1 MVSVRETQV
10 PATTLQSLAEV
21 ASIDQP
27 FSLGPEKDTDSRANA
42 FRTASRFVKRWGLR
56 WKIPISTYEHEDD
69 VQVPFIAPSDIL
81 SHMIDKSP
89 ELLFGGYTKAEKI
102 RELLSDFWC
111 SYRAWHPTHEVFRHS
126 SEGDLDLRYTL
137 PVLIHG
143 DEGRGVRKGNIAVCS
158 METPFGLATH
168 TEHVP
173 CDWPCC
179 DPAKADTTPCA
190 WQSVNLQNHSFLTK
204 YLLFLM
210 PNKLYKKDGVL
221 AGLLRVI
228 FLQLRSL
235 FFEGLKISGQ
245 FWHVAVIGCKGD
257 MAWFLKIADLDRSFA
272 RLSKKCDQM
281 CCHECLAGCTAMPF
295 EDLSDQPSWAAS
307 VYAQRPWLEPPASG
321 LCLVPFD
328 ASCPEA
334 ILRRDIFHNLKVGV
348 LQDFI
353 AGSLVVI
360 ADFGYFNEGQ
370 SHVNNSIVTVLARMH
385 GHFKLWCAAMGKS
398 PSLQGFT
405 KQFLNIP
412 TRKHYGWSKSKG
424 SDSVLLAQ
432 WLMLLTKACERDLR
446 QESHRGMLEAIYIAA
461 SAANDWLKHM
471 YAHALW
477 WSQDCARASL
487 ELGTKFIR
495 TYGFLAYTSLHKY
508 KLSTYAIKPKL
519 HMLHHSTHSLRCDLE
534 RGVKKIPS
542 LLLSNCEMN
551 EDFIGRICRMGR
563 KMHQRNVCQRVL
575 EMYLIKGYALHKR
588 FLKKGPGPIG
598 RKKRKH
604 S

>member
-1 MVSVRETQV
+1 V
-10 PATTLQSLAEV
+10 PATTLQSLANTV
-21 ASIDQP
+21 SIEQP
-27 FSLGPEKDTDSRANA
+27 SSLGPQRSTDATANA
-42 FRTASRFVKRWGLR
+42 FRTASRFVKRWGLQ
-56 WKIPISTYEHEDD
+56 WKIPISTYEHSDD
-69 VQVPFIAPSDIL
+69 VHIPFLAPRDIL
-81 SHMIDKSP
+81 SHMIGKCP
-89 ELLFGGYTKAEKI
+89 ELLFGGYKTRDKI
-102 RELLSDFWC
+102 RELLSNFWC
-111 SYRAWHPTHEVFRHS
+111 SYRAWHPSHEVFR
-126 SEGDLDLRYTL
+126 EARDGDLNLHYTL
-137 PVLIHG
+137 PILIHG
-143 DEGRGVRKGNIAVCS
+143 DEGRGVRKGNVAVCS

-168 TEHVP
+168 TEDRS
-173 CDWPCC
+173 CEWPCC
-179 DPAKADTTPCA
+179 DPNNKDTTPCA
-190 WQSVNLQNHSFLTK
+190 WQTVNLQFHSFLTK

-210 PNKLYKKDGVL
+210 PNKIYKQEGVL
-221 AGLLRVI
+221 AGLLRAV
-228 FLQLRSL
+228 FLQLRCL
-235 FFEGLKISGQ
+235 FFEGIQIGQ
-245 FWHVAVIGCKGD
+245 QIWHVAVIGCKGD
-257 MAWFLKIADLDRSFA
+257 MAWFLKLADLDRSFA
-272 RLSKKCDQM
+272 RLSKKQDQM

-295 EDLSDQPSWAAS
+295 EDLSDDPGWAPS
-307 VYAQRPWLEPPASG
+307 VYTQRPWLQEPASG
-321 LCLVPFD
+321 LCLIPYDV
-328 ASCPEA
+328 ACPES

-360 ADFGYFNEGQ
+360 ANFGYFHEGAN
-370 SHVNNSIVTVLARMH
+370 HINNSIVTVLSRMH

-412 TRKHYGWSKSKG
+412 TKKHYGWSKSKG
-424 SDSVLLAQ
+424 NDSVLLVQ
-432 WLMLLTKACERDLR
+432 WLLVLTKACERDLR
-446 QESHRGMLEAIYIAA
+446 REDDRGMLEAIYTAA

-471 YAHALW
+471 YAHSLW
-477 WSQDCARASL
+477 WSQDCAKKSL

-519 HMLHHSTHSLRCDLE
+519 HMLHHSTHSLRCDL
-534 RGVKKIPS
+534 RRNLKQIPS

-551 EDFIGRICRMGR
+551 EDFIGRICRTAR

-588 FLKKGPGPIG
+588 FLKGPGLHA